1 MTRKASIIILD
12 DEPNIVEVILARLE
26 VMGFSAKGFTRAESA
41 LDTLK
46 KEECSVL
53 LTDLKMPDMDGMEVL
68 KRAKGIDPD
77 VEVIIFTAYGSIEGA
92 VEAMKRGAHDYL
104 VKPFEAIELMAKIGS
119 AIEKRELKQ
128 RVKYLEREVEKHI
141 EHHIYAES
149 PSMKKLLELT
159 RQVAKS
165 DATVLILGE
174 SGTGKEL
181 IARMLH
187 IESNRRDRKYVIM
200 DCGATPSTLIEA
212 ELFGYTKGA
221 FTGAM
226 KDKRGIIEEADT
238 GTLFLDEIGNISPEM
253 QTRLLRVLESGQFRA
268 IGQVDQRQ
276 VDIRVIAATNVD
288 LRQKVKDGTFRED
301 LFYRL
306 KVITIELPPLRDRK
320 EDIIG
325 LARMFLV
332 EFSNKSA
339 RKITGFAKEAIDM
352 LMAHQWPGN
361 IRELKN
367 VIESAVVLS
376 KGDTIDESVI
386 LLTDMQDDTP
396 APAAAVSSTDGE
408 ADLNPLELQEKA
420 MVMDALKKANWVQ
433 KDAADI
439 LGISRRVMHYKI
451 RKFGIQT
458 DKKMA

>member
-1 MTRKASIIILD
+1 MTSKASIIILD

-26 VMGFSAKGFTRAESA
+26 VMGFNARGFTRAEGA
-41 LDTLK
+41 LEALK

-92 VEAMKRGAHDYL
+92 VEAMKLGAHDYL
-104 VKPFEAIELMAKIGS
+104 VKPFEAIELIAKIES

-128 RVKYLEREVEKHI
+128 RVKYLEREVERHI

-149 PSMKKLLELT
+149 PVMKKLLELT

-187 IESNRRDRKYVIM
+187 LESNRHDKKYVIM

-253 QTRLLRVLESGQFRA
+253 QTRLLRVLETGQFRA
-268 IGQVDQRQ
+268 IGQVDQKQ

-288 LRQKVKDGTFRED
+288 LRAKVKEGTFRED

-306 KVITIELPPLRDRK
+306 KVITIELPPLRERK

-332 EFSNKSA
+332 DFCTKSG
-339 RKITGFAKEAIDM
+339 KNITGFTKEAIDL

-367 VIESAVVLS
+367 VIESAVVLC
-376 KGDTIDESVI
+376 KGDTIDEDVI
-386 LLTDMQDDTP
+386 LLTDMHEDA
-396 APAAAVSSTDGE
+396 APVSEGE
-408 ADLNPLELQEKA
+408 EDLNPLEVQEKA
-420 MVMDALKKANWVQ
+420 MVIDALKKANWVQ

-451 RKFGIQT
+451 RKFGIQA
-458 DKKMA
+458 DKKTA

>member
-1 MTRKASIIILD
+1 
-12 DEPNIVEVILARLE
+12 
-26 VMGFSAKGFTRAESA
+26 
-41 LDTLK
+41 
-46 KEECSVL
+46 
-53 LTDLKMPDMDGMEVL
+53 
-68 KRAKGIDPD
+68 
-77 VEVIIFTAYGSIEGA
+77 
-92 VEAMKRGAHDYL
+92 
-104 VKPFEAIELMAKIGS
+104 
-119 AIEKRELKQ
+119 
-128 RVKYLEREVEKHI
+128 
-141 EHHIYAES
+141 
-149 PSMKKLLELT
+149 
-159 RQVAKS
+159 
-165 DATVLILGE
+165 
-174 SGTGKEL
+174 
-181 IARMLH
+181 
-187 IESNRRDRKYVIM
+187 VIM

-268 IGQVDQRQ
+268 IGEVEQRQ

-288 LRQKVKDGTFRED
+288 LRQKVKDGSFRED

-306 KVITIELPPLRDRK
+306 KVITIELPPLRERK

-325 LARMFLV
+325 LARLFLV
-332 EFSNKSA
+332 EFCTKSGK
-339 RKITGFAKEAIDM
+339 KITGFTTEAIDL
-352 LMAHQWPGN
+352 LMSHQWPGN

-376 KGDTIDESVI
+376 RGDTIDEDVI
-386 LLTDMQDDTP
+386 LLTDMTGEETP
-396 APAAAVSSTDGE
+396 AAEGGE
-408 ADLNPLELQEKA
+408 DDLNPLELQEKA
-420 MVMDALKKANWVQ
+420 MVMDALRKANWVQ

-451 RKFGIQT
+451 RKFNIQM

>member
-26 VMGFSAKGFTRAESA
+26 VMGFNARGFTRAESA
-41 LDTLK
+41 LEALR

-68 KRAKGIDPD
+68 RRAKGIDPD

-92 VEAMKRGAHDYL
+92 VEAMKQGAHDYL
-104 VKPFEAIELMAKIGS
+104 VKPFEAIELMAKIES

-128 RVKYLEREVEKHI
+128 RVKSLEREVEQHI

-149 PSMKKLLELT
+149 PVMKKLLELT

-165 DATVLILGE
+165 EATVLILGE

-187 IESNRRDRKYVIM
+187 LESNRRDKKYVIM

-306 KVITIELPPLRDRK
+306 KVITIELPPLRERK

-325 LARMFLV
+325 LAGIFLKD
-332 EFSNKSA
+332 FGAKSGK
-339 RKITGFAKEAIDM
+339 KITGFTKEAIDL

-361 IRELKN
+361 VRELKN

-376 KGDTIDESVI
+376 REDTIDEDVI
-386 LLTDMQDDTP
+386 LLNDMDEEPD
-396 APAAAVSSTDGE
+396 AAEDGE
-408 ADLNPLELQEKA
+408 GDLNPLELQEKA
-420 MVMDALKKANWVQ
+420 MVIDALKKANWVQ

-458 DKKMA
+458 DKKTA

>member
-26 VMGFSAKGFTRAESA
+26 AMGFNARGFTRAENA
-41 LDTLK
+41 LEALR

-53 LTDLKMPDMDGMEVL
+53 LTDLKMPDMDGMEML

-92 VEAMKRGAHDYL
+92 VEAMKQGAHDYL
-104 VKPFEAIELMAKIGS
+104 VKPFEAIELMAKIES

-149 PSMKKLLELT
+149 PAMKKLLELT

-181 IARMLH
+181 IAKMLH

-268 IGQVDQRQ
+268 IGEVEQRQ

-288 LRQKVKDGTFRED
+288 LRQKVKDGSFRED

-306 KVITIELPPLRDRK
+306 NVITIELPPLRERK

-325 LARMFLV
+325 LARLFLV
-332 EFSNKSA
+332 EFCTKSGK
-339 RKITGFAKEAIDM
+339 KITGFTTEAIDL
-352 LMAHQWPGN
+352 LMSHQWPGN

-376 KGDTIDESVI
+376 RGDTIDEDVI
-386 LLTDMQDDTP
+386 LLTDMTGEEP
-396 APAAAVSSTDGE
+396 PAAEGGE
-408 ADLNPLELQEKA
+408 DDLNPLELQEKA
-420 MVMDALKKANWVQ
+420 MVIDALRKANWVQ

-451 RKFGIQT
+451 RKFNIQM

>member
-1 MTRKASIIILD
+1 MTRNASIIILD

-26 VMGFSAKGFTRAESA
+26 VMGFNAKGFTRAESA
-41 LDTLK
+41 LETLR

-104 VKPFEAIELMAKIGS
+104 VKPFEAIELMAKIES

-128 RVKYLEREVEKHI
+128 RVKYLEREVEKHV

-149 PSMKKLLELT
+149 PVMKKLLELT

-181 IARMLH
+181 IAKMLH
-187 IESNRRDRKYVIM
+187 IESNRRERKYVIM

-332 EFSNKSA
+332 EFCTKSNK
-339 RKITGFAKEAIDM
+339 KITGFTKEAIDL
-352 LMAHQWPGN
+352 LMVHQWPGN

-376 KGDTIDESVI
+376 KGDTIDEDVI
-386 LLTDMQDDTP
+386 LLNDMQDDP
-396 APAAAVSSTDGE
+396 PDSEEEEG
-408 ADLNPLELQEKA
+408 DLNPLEIQEKA
-420 MVMDALKKANWVQ
+420 MVIDALRKANWVQ

-451 RKFGIQT
+451 RKFGIQM